1 MGFWDKLKAVFGAG
15 PAPAPADLRS
25 RVEAAALA
33 LARAGQTFI
42 AIEVVDRSLPNSR
55 QTHDILVAVGA
66 LEEVFQSGAL
76 ESAGYTRSQ
85 SNGNWVYH
93 PVGSPPPDG
102 ASSPADP
109 RSLASLASL
118 GVSVPPAADDVFSH
132 PTLFGLS
139 EDELAR
145 RSAKVDPVRTG
156 WVGPATAIP
165 DEKDE
170 RIAAIDRGL
179 VMRGL
184 LTEAQIK
191 EIHDTGRR
199 WGLFRN
205 QEWMA
210 HALAAKT
217 ADEAVKRLRE
227 ERAARKAE
235 LRQRAAER
243 AVRHAEDVARR
254 RAEDIIHLGAGVSG
268 GLADRRSNAESLQAL
283 GLPVLS
289 TPADV
294 AHALGLTIPRLRWL
308 AFHSEAAERIHYV
321 YFEIPKRSGGMRLL
335 SAPHEEMGKAQQ
347 WIFENVLQKLP
358 TEESAHGFIAG
369 RSTLTN
375 ARPHLKRDLVV
386 NLDLSDFF
394 PSITF
399 PRVRGVF
406 QRLGYSPAAATVLA
420 LLCTESPRR
429 KMEYDGTTYWVAVGP
444 RGLPQGAC
452 TSPAL
457 SNQVSRKLDRRLLG
471 MAKKHGWTYTRYA
484 DDLTFSLGSPP
495 PSSPPPNPLPKAGG
509 GANVAM
515 LMARVRHIV
524 DEEGFAINAK
534 KGRVQRASGRQSVTG
549 IVVNE
554 KPSLPREELRQ
565 LRAIL
570 HNARKTGLAAQN
582 RDKLPH
588 FEAWLR
594 GKIAYVMM
602 IDRQKGLAL
611 LKQLDALPKAGAGAG
626 VA

>member
-1 MGFWDKLKAVFGAG
+1 MGFWDKLKSVFGAG
-15 PAPAPADLRS
+15 PPVSAEMRAK
-25 RVEAAALA
+25 VQAAALA
-33 LARAGQTFI
+33 HARAGESFNQLQL
-42 AIEVVDRSLPNSR
+42 AGEVVDRSLPNER
-55 QTHDILVAVGA
+55 QIADLQEAVRA
-66 LEEVFQSGAL
+66 LEEVFKSGAL
-76 ESAGYTRSQ
+76 KSAGYSRTHWY
-85 SNGNWVYH
+85 GNWVYH
-93 PVGSPPPDG
+93 PVGSPPSQEPP
-102 ASSPADP
+102 SPSKRAA
-109 RSLASLASL
+109 LAASL
-118 GVSVPPAADDVFSH
+118 GDVAIAPPNDDVFTH
-132 PTLFGLS
+132 PTLFGFS
-139 EDELAR
+139 EEELR
-145 RSAKVDPVRTG
+145 RRTTKVDPVRTG
-156 WVGPATAIP
+156 WVGPSNAIP
-165 DEKDE
+165 DASDE

-191 EIHDTGRR
+191 EIHDVGRR
-199 WGLFRN
+199 WGFLRN
-205 QEWMA
+205 QRWMA

-217 ADEAVKRLRE
+217 ADEAIKRLRE

-235 LRQRAAER
+235 LRRLAAER
-243 AVRHAEDVARR
+243 AAQHAEDVARR

-268 GLADRRSNAESLQAL
+268 GLADRHSDVEELQKR
-283 GLPVLS
+283 GVPILS

-294 AHALGLTIPRLRWL
+294 AHALGLTISKLRWL

-335 SAPHEEMGKAQQ
+335 SAPHEELGKAQR
-347 WIFENVLQKLP
+347 WIFENVLSQLA
-358 TEESAHGFIAG
+358 TEEPAHGFITG

-375 ARPHLKRDLVV
+375 ATPHLARDLVV

-394 PSITF
+394 PTITF

-406 QRLGYSPAAATVLA
+406 QRLGYSPAVATVFA
-420 LLCTESPRR
+420 LLCTECPRR

-457 SNQVSRKLDRRLLG
+457 SNQVAKKLDRRLGG

-484 DDLTFSLGSPP
+484 DDLTFSRGSP
-495 PSSPPPNPLPKAGG
+495 SPTSAGDG
-509 GANVAM
+509 VAM
-515 LMARVRHIV
+515 MLARVRHIV
-524 DEEGFAINAK
+524 DEEGFAINVK

-549 IVVNE
+549 IVVNQ

-582 RDKLPH
+582 RQKLPH

-602 IDRQKGLAL
+602 VDRQKGLAM
-611 LKQLDALPKAGAGAG
+611 LKQLDALPKSGAG